1 MLNFS
6 KLEKNPNIAK
16 RLVIEL
22 LEDEGIEN
30 IEEVSDFIEKVKKLG
45 VKIAIDDFGTGY
57 SNFSYLLKMDIDY
70 LKLDASLIKHLD
82 NDENSKKIVET
93 IKTFADKMGA
103 KTIAEFVC
111 NKKIFDE
118 VKNVGIDFAQG
129 YYIDEPRAEI
139 GGNYKNLF

>member
-1 MLNFS
+1 MKD
-6 KLEKNPNIAK
+6 KLKKYNVADRVVWEI
-16 RLVIEL
+16 
-22 LEDEGIEN
+22 LEDESIKDYEVLIE
-30 IEEVSDFIEKVKKLG
+30 FIKEVKKLG
-45 VKIAIDDFGTGY
+45 SKIAIDDFGTGY

-70 LKLDASLIKHLD
+70 LKLDASIIKHLD